1 MDDIDLIHTLEQS
14 KAKSMEIKAKVVIA
28 EQTEKDIDET
38 RSQYIPVAVRTQI
51 LFFCTYDLANIDPMY
66 QYSLEWFIRIFLNS
80 IANADASDNLEKRIE
95 NINNYFTFSLYSN
108 VCRSLF
114 EKDKLLFS
122 FLVCVR
128 ILMNDNKINM
138 DEWRFLLAGGS
149 AIPKEIENPAQDW
162 LSDRAWSEILRLPVL
177 PKFANFAEDFKNH
190 IEGYRRMFDSA
201 DPHREPLPEPWNN
214 DLDSFQKLLAFKC
227 LRADKVTNAMQ
238 DFVSE
243 NLGQR
248 FIEPQTTDLSLV
260 FKDSSPTTPLIFVL
274 SVGTDPAADLY
285 KFAEEMRFS
294 KKLSA
299 ISLGQGQGPRAEA
312 MMRSAMERGKWV
324 FFQNCHLAPSFMPSL
339 ERLVENIDPD
349 KVHRDFRLW
358 LTSMP
363 SPKFPVS
370 ILQNGSKMTVEP
382 PRGIKANLLR
392 SFTGFSDEFY
402 ASCKREEFKFLL
414 FSLCLFHG
422 VTLERRKFGALG
434 FNIPYEFTTGD
445 LRICISQLSMFLE
458 EYEEEIPFKVL
469 KYTAGHINYGGRVT
483 DDWDRRCI
491 MNILNDFY
499 SPDVLSTEHK
509 FSESGI
515 YHQLPLTSDHEHYL
529 RYIRGLPINDTPEI
543 FALHDNA
550 NITFAQN
557 ETFSLLQGILKMQP
571 RASSGAGRSREEVME
586 EAGRN
591 ILEKVPQPIS
601 VSMVME
607 KHPVRYEESMNT
619 VLIQEV
625 IRYNKLLETVRLT
638 LNDLLKALK
647 GLVVMSQALETMS
660 NSIFINSVPEL
671 WASKAYPSLKPL
683 ASWVTDLVARVQFI
697 DKWIEHGIPPVF
709 WISGFFFPQ
718 GFLTGTLQN
727 FARSSSISIDVIT
740 FDFEVM
746 KKTEAELTSRPSDG
760 CFIRGLFLEGARWD
774 YDKHE
779 LTESRPKE
787 LYTDMPIIWLKPTAN
802 REKPSKGIYDC
813 PVYKTLTRA
822 GTLST
827 TGHSTNFV
835 LPIELPSSQLQRHW
849 IKRGVALMCALNY

>member
-1 MDDIDLIHTLEQS
+1 M
-14 KAKSMEIKAKVVIA
+14 
-28 EQTEKDIDET
+28 
-38 RSQYIPVAVRTQI
+38 
-51 LFFCTYDLANIDPMY
+51 
-66 QYSLEWFIRIFLNS
+66 
-80 IANADASDNLEKRIE
+80 
-95 NINNYFTFSLYSN
+95 
-108 VCRSLF
+108 
-114 EKDKLLFS
+114 
-122 FLVCVR
+122 
-128 ILMNDNKINM
+128 
-138 DEWRFLLAGGS
+138 
-149 AIPKEIENPAQDW
+149 PA
-162 LSDRAWSEILRLPVL
+162 
-177 PKFANFAEDFKNH
+177 
-190 IEGYRRMFDSA
+190 
-201 DPHREPLPEPWNN
+201 
-214 DLDSFQKLLAFKC
+214 
-227 LRADKVTNAMQ
+227 
-238 DFVSE
+238 
-243 NLGQR
+243 
-248 FIEPQTTDLSLV
+248 
-260 FKDSSPTTPLIFVL
+260 
-274 SVGTDPAADLY
+274 
-285 KFAEEMRFS
+285 
-294 KKLSA
+294 
-299 ISLGQGQGPRAEA
+299 
-312 MMRSAMERGKWV
+312 
-324 FFQNCHLAPSFMPSL
+324 L

-445 LRICISQLSMFLE
+445 LRICISQLNMFLE
-458 EYEEEIPFKVL
+458 EYEGVPFKVL

-499 SPDVLSTEHK
+499 SPAVLSDEHK

-571 RASSGAGRSREEVME
+571 RSSTSAGRSREEVME
-586 EAGRN
+586 EAGRG
-591 ILEKVPQPIS
+591 ILEKVPQPIPIA
-601 VSMVME
+601 MVIE

-625 IRYNKLLETVRLT
+625 IRYNKLLETVRQT

-647 GLVVMSQALETMS
+647 GLVVMSQALETMA
-660 NSIFINSVPEL
+660 NSIFNNSVPEL

-697 DKWIEHGIPPVF
+697 ENWIEHGIPPVF

-727 FARSSSISIDVIT
+727 YARSSSISIDVIT

-746 KKTEAELTSRPSDG
+746 KKTEAELTSRPSNG

-774 YDKHE
+774 FDKHE

-802 REKPSKGIYDC
+802 REKPDKGIYEC

-835 LPIELPSSQLQRHW
+835 LPVEIPSSQPQRHW